1 MVYAICQRDSRQI
14 HKFFI
19 VVTLL
24 TGQIPDRAMF
34 RKPILRHALAPY
46 FQIVQ
51 GELGS
56 PFGAAA
62 SSRPAVRTGDV
73 TAFQKTFSTHEA
85 TFVADSTAFLI
96 LRLRQV
102 VIKTALRTITL
113 AYSRISLADVCVKL
127 HLDSEEDTEYI
138 VAKAIKDGVVD
149 ATIDREEGSMI
160 SRVAKN
166 VYETDEPAKAFGR
179 RTEHCSGVY
188 VETVRAMR
196 YPPNA
201 HRKGESAYTVKWSS
215 SLMTELDSAADARER
230 DREIAQMI
238 QEGDVEDDMDDL

>member
-1 MVYAICQRDSRQI
+1 
-14 HKFFI
+14 
-19 VVTLL
+19 
-24 TGQIPDRAMF
+24 MF
-34 RKPILRHALAPY
+34 RKPILRQALAPY

-51 GELGS
+51 GESFKVTKLT
-56 PFGAAA
+56 A
-62 SSRPAVRTGDV
+62 AVRTGDV
-73 TAFQKTFSTHEA
+73 TAFQRTFSTHEA

-201 HRKGESAYTVKWSS
+201 HRKGEWGWLIGLTI
-215 SLMTELDSAADARER
+215 ELDSAADARER

>member
-1 MVYAICQRDSRQI
+1 M
-14 HKFFI
+14 
-19 VVTLL
+19 
-24 TGQIPDRAMF
+24 
-34 RKPILRHALAPY
+34 
-46 FQIVQ
+46 
-51 GELGS
+51 
-56 PFGAAA
+56 
-62 SSRPAVRTGDV
+62 
-73 TAFQKTFSTHEA
+73 TAFQKAFSTHEK

-149 ATIDREEGSMI
+149 AIIDREEGSMI

-166 VYETDEPAKAFGR
+166 VYETDEPHKAFIR
-179 RTEHCSGVY
+179 RTEHCATLY

-201 HRKGESAYTVKWSS
+201 HRKGEWGVCGLPPT
-215 SLMTELDSAADARER
+215 RN
-230 DREIAQMI
+230 
-238 QEGDVEDDMDDL
+238 

>member
-1 MVYAICQRDSRQI
+1 M
-14 HKFFI
+14 
-19 VVTLL
+19 
-24 TGQIPDRAMF
+24 
-34 RKPILRHALAPY
+34 
-46 FQIVQ
+46 
-51 GELGS
+51 
-56 PFGAAA
+56 
-62 SSRPAVRTGDV
+62 
-73 TAFQKTFSTHEA
+73 TAFQKAFSTHEK

-149 ATIDREEGSMI
+149 AIIDREEGSMI

-166 VYETDEPAKAFGR
+166 VYETDEPHKAFIR
-179 RTEHCSGVY
+179 RTEHCATLY

-201 HRKGESAYTVKWSS
+201 HRKGEWGICGLPQTRNLTCVVCRALTA
-215 SLMTELDSAADARER
+215 ELDSAADARER

>member
-1 MVYAICQRDSRQI
+1 
-14 HKFFI
+14 
-19 VVTLL
+19 
-24 TGQIPDRAMF
+24 
-34 RKPILRHALAPY
+34 
-46 FQIVQ
+46 
-51 GELGS
+51 
-56 PFGAAA
+56 
-62 SSRPAVRTGDV
+62 VRTGDV
-73 TAFQKTFSTHEA
+73 TAFQKTFSTHET

-201 HRKGESAYTVKWSS
+201 HRKGELVQS
-215 SLMTELDSAADARER
+215 MQGGLDSD
-230 DREIAQMI
+230 
-238 QEGDVEDDMDDL
+238 

>member
-1 MVYAICQRDSRQI
+1 
-14 HKFFI
+14 
-19 VVTLL
+19 
-24 TGQIPDRAMF
+24 MF
-34 RKPILRHALAPY
+34 RKPILRQALAPY

-51 GELGS
+51 GESVKVTKLMV
-56 PFGAAA
+56 
-62 SSRPAVRTGDV
+62 AVRTGDV

-201 HRKGESAYTVKWSS
+201 HRKGEWGWLIGLTI
-215 SLMTELDSAADARER
+215 ELDSAADARER

>member
-1 MVYAICQRDSRQI
+1 MAYGQI

-34 RKPILRHALAPY
+34 RKSILREALAPY
-46 FQIVQ
+46 FQVVQ
-51 GELGS
+51 GECTDTRNHY
-56 PFGAAA
+56 
-62 SSRPAVRTGDV
+62 RPDDVAVRVGDV
-73 TAFQKTFSTHEA
+73 NAFQKAFSTHES

-102 VIKTALRTITL
+102 VIKTALRSITL
-113 AYSRISLADVCVKL
+113 AYSRISLADVCLKL

-149 ATIDREEGSMI
+149 ATINREEGTMI

-166 VYETDEPAKAFGR
+166 VYETDEPHKAFIR
-179 RTEHCSGVY
+179 RTDHCTTLY
-188 VETVRAMR
+188 METVRAMR

-201 HRKGESAYTVKWSS
+201 HRKGES
-215 SLMTELDSAADARER
+215 SLSHNDKTDAQSWNLPLRLER
-230 DREIAQMI
+230 GIER
-238 QEGDVEDDMDDL
+238 LLR

>member
-1 MVYAICQRDSRQI
+1 
-14 HKFFI
+14 
-19 VVTLL
+19 
-24 TGQIPDRAMF
+24 MF
-34 RKPILRHALAPY
+34 RKPILRQALAPY

-51 GELGS
+51 GESFKVTKLT
-56 PFGAAA
+56 A
-62 SSRPAVRTGDV
+62 AVRTGAV
-73 TAFQKTFSTHEA
+73 TAFQRTFSTHEA

-201 HRKGESAYTVKWSS
+201 HRKGEWGWLIGLTI
-215 SLMTELDSAADARER
+215 ELDSAADARER